1 MTLRQS
7 IRKSAM
13 EQSKLLHS
21 IGSAEMENEVQKQ
34 LLIAARKTSES
45 MTDKTGIEAS
55 MDENDI
61 KAYVQLVIKEISKK
75 PNL

>member
-1 MTLRQS
+1 MTLRQT
-7 IRKSAM
+7 IKKSVM

-21 IGSAEMENEVQKQ
+21 IGTAEMENEIQKQ
-34 LLIAARKTSES
+34 LLPIAKKTSEL

-61 KAYVQLVIKEISKK
+61 KAYVQLVIKELSKK
-75 PNL
+75 PI

>member
-1 MTLRQS
+1 
-7 IRKSAM
+7 
-13 EQSKLLHS
+13 
-21 IGSAEMENEVQKQ
+21 
-34 LLIAARKTSES
+34 

-75 PNL
+75 